1 MLKFHKYHGNGN
13 DFIIINKNKS
23 DIKITKSFV
32 AKAADRNNGI
42 GFDQLIVVSKSNNKP
57 DFKIDFYNADGSMAD
72 MCLNGIRCAAEYI
85 WSNKLSKKKIL
96 NLVVKS
102 KSILCEKHKGLIECV
117 LDLPR
122 AYDNVKL
129 EKQLA
134 KYLKSEVYSLIE
146 VGNLHLCINKRGIK
160 ALDLGQLYEQL
171 RKIIKPYKINLSVY
185 KKSSNNNVEIRTYE
199 NGAGETLS
207 CGSASASVAFLNTK
221 KFNTPVNILSKG
233 GKLEFNVNENTI
245 TMRGPATFVF
255 SGEISGK

>member
-1 MLKFHKYHGNGN
+1 LLKFHKYHGNGN
-13 DFIIINKNKS
+13 DFIIINKNN
-23 DIKITKSFV
+23 IKITKSFV
-32 AKAADRNNGI
+32 AEAADRNNGI
-42 GFDQLIVVSKSNNKP
+42 GFDQLIAISKSNNKS

-122 AYDNVKL
+122 AYNNVKL

-134 KYLKSEVYSLIE
+134 KYLKSEIYSLIE

-160 ALDLGQLYEQL
+160 TLDLSRLYMQL
-171 RKIIKPYKINLSVY
+171 RKIIKPYNINLSVY
-185 KKSSNNNVEIRTYE
+185 KKSPNNNVEIRTYE

-221 KFNTPVNILSKG
+221 KLNTPVNILSKG
-233 GKLEFNVNENTI
+233 GKLEFNVSENTI

>member
-42 GFDQLIVVSKSNNKP
+42 GFDQLIVVSKSNNKS

-160 ALDLGQLYEQL
+160 TLDLGQLY
-171 RKIIKPYKINLSVY
+171 
-185 KKSSNNNVEIRTYE
+185 SS
-199 NGAGETLS
+199 
-207 CGSASASVAFLNTK
+207 
-221 KFNTPVNILSKG
+221 
-233 GKLEFNVNENTI
+233 
-245 TMRGPATFVF
+245 
-255 SGEISGK
+255 

>member
-1 MLKFHKYHGNGN
+1 MIKFQKYHGNGN
-13 DFIIINKNKS
+13 DFIIINKNKNKF
-23 DIKITKSFV
+23 KISKSFIKKS
-32 AKAADRNNGI
+32 ANRNNGI
-42 GFDQLIVVSKSNNKP
+42 GFDQLIVVSKHNKNI
-57 DFKIDFYNADGSMAD
+57 DFKIDFYNADGSSAD

-85 WSNKLSKKKIL
+85 WNNKLSKKKIL
-96 NLVVKS
+96 NLGVKS
-102 KSILCEKHKGLIECV
+102 KNILCKKYKGLIECI

-134 KYLKSEVYSLIE
+134 KYFKSELYSLIE

-160 ALDLGQLYEQL
+160 TLDLSQLYEQL
-171 RKIIKPYKINLSVY
+171 RKIIKPYNINLSVY
-185 KKSSNNNVEIRTYE
+185 KKGSNNNVEIRTYE

-207 CGSASASVAFLNTK
+207 CGSASASVAFLNAK
-221 KFNTPVNILSKG
+221 KSNTPVSILSKG

-255 SGEISGK
+255 SGEISG

>member
-1 MLKFHKYHGNGN
+1 LLKFHKYHGNGN
-13 DFIIINKNKS
+13 DFIIINKNN
-23 DIKITKSFV
+23 IKITKSFV

-42 GFDQLIVVSKSNNKP
+42 GFDQLIAISKSNNKS

-122 AYDNVKL
+122 AYNNVKL

-160 ALDLGQLYEQL
+160 TLDLSRLYMQL
-171 RKIIKPYKINLSVY
+171 RKIIKPYNINLSVY
-185 KKSSNNNVEIRTYE
+185 KKSPNNNVEIRTYE

-207 CGSASASVAFLNTK
+207 CGSASASVAFLNAK
-221 KFNTPVNILSKG
+221 EFNTPVSILSKG

-255 SGEISGK
+255 LGEISG